1 MAENSVESVESVV
14 AGQER
19 PVSESV
25 VCPVCGG
32 RMSLSRGPVGLM
44 DSADRWGECA
54 SCGSEALVDWVLG
67 GRRVVVSYDGSGRG
81 LSELQR
87 MVRDLEAESEL
98 SSWVPVPASEAFV
111 SEFASWPVVASPA
124 GASCVLVGS
133 VYREGG
139 AIVAE
144 NITGDRLGCLIL
156 WESWEEVEEWVSG
169 CCPDCSAGFP
179 VGSWIGRPVGRRV
192 GRSGVVMV

>member
-1 MAENSVESVESVV
+1 MAEKSVESVV
-14 AGQER
+14 A
-19 PVSESV
+19 ESV

-54 SCGSEALVDWVLG
+54 SCGSEALVDWTLG

-87 MVRDLEAESEL
+87 MVRDLEREAER
-98 SSWVPVPASEAFV
+98 SSWIMVPAEEALEEEYV
-111 SEFASWPVVASPA
+111 SWPVVSCRE

-133 VYREGG
+133 VFREGG
-139 AIVAE
+139 GIVAE
-144 NITGDRLGCLIL
+144 SVSGDRLGRLIL
-156 WESWEEVEEWVSG
+156 WEDWEEVEEWVSG
-169 CCPDCSAGFP
+169 RCPDFSAGFP
-179 VGSWIGRPVGRRV
+179 VGSWIARQVRQ
-192 GRSGVVMV
+192 

>member
-1 MAENSVESVESVV
+1 MAENSVESVVE
-14 AGQER
+14 
-19 PVSESV
+19 ESV

-87 MVRDLEAESEL
+87 MVRDLEAESER
-98 SSWVPVPASEAFV
+98 SSWIMVPAEEALEEEYV
-111 SEFASWPVVASPA
+111 SWPVVASPS

-139 AIVAE
+139 GVLAFDVAG
-144 NITGDRLGCLIL
+144 NRLGRLVL
-156 WESWEEVEEWVSG
+156 WEDWEEVEEWVSS

-179 VGSWIGRPVGRRV
+179 VGSWIARPVGRRV